1 MRYTLASR
9 AIGARARVVAASGAA
24 IAVAPAWL
32 VVVLVAQ
39 LGLAPRG
46 ITLGLA
52 VAIGLLGA
60 ARATLE
66 YTRAKKRL
74 AALAIE
80 ADGEELVV
88 RTPRGETR
96 VAVAAIARVIEID
109 GAYGGL
115 RVELS
120 PGSQPS
126 RFDVP
131 RGGDGFGELRTWLSS
146 RAPIERAPRRGPVAR
161 VALVGAVVLALFF
174 VPFVVADARGSRV
187 AVVIVLL
194 VAWGAMRVVAA
205 RT

>member
-1 MRYTLASR
+1 MRYTLAPR

-32 VVVLVAQ
+32 VVVLVAE
-39 LGLAPRG
+39 LGLASRG

-66 YTRAKKRL
+66 YTRAKRRL
-74 AALAIE
+74 AALALE

-96 VAVAAIARVIEID
+96 VAVAAITRVIEID

-120 PGSQPS
+120 PGSAPS

-131 RGGDGFGELRTWLSS
+131 RGGDGFGELRAWLSS

-161 VALVGAVVLALFF
+161 IALVGAVVLALFF

-205 RT
+205 RA